1 MDAFYYSRPLLAEH
15 LVADLTGA
23 NPFSDAP
30 NGLFLAA
37 PRRTGKSTFLQNELR
52 PALERTG
59 RVVVYVDLWSD
70 KSRNPGALI
79 ADAVGAE
86 LQKHLG
92 IVAKTAKGAGVS
104 ELNLAGW
111 MKIDT
116 KKIGTIEGL
125 TLTDALRALCE
136 MSRKPVVLMIDE
148 AQHSLTSDEGETAM
162 TALKSA
168 RDQLNTPSETR
179 LLLVMSGSDR
189 DKLLRLV
196 NSNAAPFFGSAI
208 TRMPELDRDFIVHIA
223 GLIERSYPRMAPI
236 DVDILWDAF
245 ERLAHRPQPL
255 LRLLGV
261 VLNPLNSPAPGFER
275 EVLLMAEAER
285 ADDERAM
292 ESAYLVL
299 RPLEQAVLWRMFEQK
314 NRFRPYDAEAL
325 TFYREKTGEKI
336 TAQKAQ
342 AAIASLRA
350 QSPSLVWKSAKGEY
364 ALDDT
369 GMYQWFEKRI
379 REGAWPPSGPY
390 LEESDEADSQSDDA
404 GNGESAA
411 PRQ

>member
-1 MDAFYYSRPLLAEH
+1 MDAFYYSRPLLADQ
-15 LVADLTGA
+15 LVADLTGR
-23 NPFSDAP
+23 NPFSDAS

-79 ADAVGAE
+79 ADAVAAE

-92 IVAKTAKGAGVS
+92 IVAKTAKAAGVD
-104 ELNLAGW
+104 ELNIAGW

-116 KKIGTIEGL
+116 KKIGKIDGA

-136 MSRKPVVLMIDE
+136 TSCKPVALIIDE
-148 AQHSLTSDEGETAM
+148 AQHSLTSEEGETAM

-168 RDQLNTPSETR
+168 RDQLNKPGDTR

-208 TRMPELDRDFIVHIA
+208 SRMPELDRDFIVHIA
-223 GLIERSYPRMAPI
+223 RLVERSYPRMAPI
-236 DVDILWDAF
+236 DVDTLWDAF
-245 ERLAHRPQPL
+245 QRLAHRPQPF
-255 LRLLGV
+255 LRVLGI
-261 VLNPLNSPAPGFER
+261 VLNPLNSPATGFESD
-275 EVLLMAEAER
+275 VLTLAESQR

-299 RPLEQAVLWRMFEQK
+299 RPIEQAVLWRMFEQK
-314 NRFRPYDAEAL
+314 DRFRPYDAEAL

-342 AAIASLRA
+342 AAIASLR
-350 QSPSLVWKSAKGEY
+350 QQTPSLMWKSAKGEY

-369 GMYQWFEKRI
+369 GMYQWFEKRKSD
-379 REGAWPPSGPY
+379 GTWPPVGPD
-390 LEESDEADSQSDDA
+390 LGDVSEQEEPEP
-404 GNGESAA
+404 
-411 PRQ
+411 PRM

>member
-1 MDAFYYSRPLLAEH
+1 MDAFYYSRTLLADQ
-15 LVADLTGA
+15 LVADLTGR
-23 NPFSDAP
+23 NPFSDAS

-37 PRRTGKSTFLQNELR
+37 PRRTGKSAFLQNELR

-70 KSRNPGALI
+70 NSRNPGALI
-79 ADAVGAE
+79 ADAVAAE

-92 IVAKTAKGAGVS
+92 IVAKTGKAAGID
-104 ELNLAGW
+104 ELNIAGW
-111 MKIDT
+111 MKTDT
-116 KKIGTIEGL
+116 KKIGKIDGA
-125 TLTDALRALCE
+125 TLTDALRALRE
-136 MSRKPVVLMIDE
+136 MSGKPVALIIDE

-168 RDQLNTPSETR
+168 RDQLNKPGDTR
-179 LLLVMSGSDR
+179 LLLVMSGSNR

-208 TRMPELDRDFIVHIA
+208 SRMPELDRDFIVHIA
-223 GLIERSYPRMAPI
+223 GLVERSYPRMVPI
-236 DVDILWDAF
+236 DVDTLWDAF
-245 ERLAHRPQPL
+245 QRLAHRPQPF
-255 LRLLGV
+255 LRVLGV

-275 EVLLMAEAER
+275 DVLALAEAQR

-292 ESAYLVL
+292 ESAYMVL
-299 RPLEQAVLWRMFEQK
+299 RPIEQAVLWRMFEQK
-314 NRFRPYDAEAL
+314 DRFRPYDAEAL

-342 AAIASLRA
+342 AAIASLR
-350 QSPSLVWKSAKGEY
+350 QQTPSLMWKSAKGEY

-369 GMYQWFEKRI
+369 GMYQWFEKRK
-379 REGAWPPSGPY
+379 REGTWPPVGPD
-390 LEESDEADSQSDDA
+390 LEDA
-404 GNGESAA
+404 SEQEEPEP
-411 PRQ
+411 PRM

>member
-1 MDAFYYSRPLLAEH
+1 MDAFYYSRPQLAEH
-15 LVADLTGA
+15 LVADLTGR
-23 NPFSDAP
+23 NPFSDAS

-37 PRRTGKSTFLQNELR
+37 PRRTGKSTFLQNELS
-52 PALERTG
+52 PALERSG

-79 ADAVGAE
+79 ADAVAAE

-92 IVAKTAKGAGVS
+92 IVARTAKAAGLD
-104 ELNLAGW
+104 ELNIAGW

-116 KKIGTIEGL
+116 TRIGKIDGA

-136 MSRKPVVLMIDE
+136 TSRKPVALIIDE

-168 RDQLNTPSETR
+168 RDQLNRPGDTR

-208 TRMPELDRDFIVHIA
+208 SRMPELDRDFIVHIA
-223 GLIERSYPRMAPI
+223 ALVERSYPRLAPI

-245 ERLAHRPQPL
+245 QRLAHRPQPL
-255 LRLLGV
+255 LRILGT
-261 VLNPLNSPAPGFER
+261 VLSPLTPPAPGFER
-275 EVLLMAEAER
+275 DVLALAEEQR
-285 ADDERAM
+285 ANDERAM

-314 NRFRPYDAEAL
+314 DRFRPYDAEAL

-350 QSPSLVWKSAKGEY
+350 QTPSLMWKSAKGEY

-369 GMYQWFEKRI
+369 GMYQWFEKRS
-379 REGAWPPSGPY
+379 REGTWPPAVQEMLELREDEGDSG
-390 LEESDEADSQSDDA
+390 LESQRP
-404 GNGESAA
+404 G
-411 PRQ
+411 

>member
-1 MDAFYYSRPLLAEH
+1 MDAFYYSRPLLADH
-15 LVADLTGA
+15 LVADLTGR
-23 NPFSDAP
+23 NPFSDAS

-52 PALERTG
+52 PALEKTG

-79 ADAVGAE
+79 ADAVAAE

-92 IVAKTAKGAGVS
+92 IVAKTAKAAGVE
-104 ELNLAGW
+104 ELNIAGW

-116 KKIGTIEGL
+116 KKIGKIDGA

-136 MSRKPVVLMIDE
+136 MSGKPVALIIDE
-148 AQHSLTSDEGETAM
+148 AQHSLTSEEGETAM

-168 RDQLNTPSETR
+168 RDQLNRPGDTR

-208 TRMPELDRDFIVHIA
+208 SRMPELDRDFIVHIA
-223 GLIERSYPRMAPI
+223 GLVERSYPRMAPI
-236 DVDILWDAF
+236 DVDTLWDAF
-245 ERLAHRPQPL
+245 QRLAHRPQPF
-255 LRLLGV
+255 LRVLGV

-275 EVLLMAEAER
+275 DVLALAEAQR
-285 ADDERAM
+285 GDDERAM

-299 RPLEQAVLWRMFEQK
+299 RPIEQAVLWRMFEQK
-314 NRFRPYDAEAL
+314 DRFRPYDAEAL

-350 QSPSLVWKSAKGEY
+350 QTPSLMWKSAKGEY

-369 GMYQWFEKRI
+369 GMYQWFEKR
-379 REGAWPPSGPY
+379 RQGGAWPPIGPD
-390 LEESDEADSQSDDA
+390 LAEQEEEDGLDT
-404 GNGESAA
+404 
-411 PRQ
+411 PRP

>member
-1 MDAFYYSRPLLAEH
+1 MDAFYYSRPLLADQM
-15 LVADLTGA
+15 VADLTGR
-23 NPFSDAP
+23 NPFSDAS

-59 RVVVYVDLWSD
+59 RVVVYVDLWGD

-79 ADAVGAE
+79 ADAVAAE

-92 IVAKTAKGAGVS
+92 IVAKTAKAAGVD
-104 ELNLAGW
+104 ELNIAGW

-116 KKIGTIEGL
+116 KKIGKIDGA

-136 MSRKPVVLMIDE
+136 MSGKPVALIIDE
-148 AQHSLTSDEGETAM
+148 SQHSITSEEGETAM

-168 RDQLNTPSETR
+168 RDQLNRPGDTR

-196 NSNAAPFFGSAI
+196 NSNAAPFFGSTI
-208 TRMPELDRDFIVHIA
+208 SRMPELDRDFIVHIA
-223 GLIERSYPRMAPI
+223 SLVERSYPRMAPI
-236 DVDILWDAF
+236 DVDTLWDAF
-245 ERLAHRPQPL
+245 RRLAHRPQPF
-255 LRLLGV
+255 LRVLGT

-275 EVLLMAEAER
+275 DVQALAESQR

-292 ESAYLVL
+292 ESAYLML
-299 RPLEQAVLWRMFEQK
+299 RPIEQAVLWRMFEQK
-314 NRFRPYDAEAL
+314 DRFRPYDAEAL
-325 TFYREKTGEKI
+325 TFYREKTGSKI

-342 AAIASLRA
+342 AAIASLR
-350 QSPSLVWKSAKGEY
+350 QQTPSLMWKSAKGEY

-369 GMYQWFEKRI
+369 GMYQWFEKRR
-379 REGAWPPSGPY
+379 REGTWPPVGPD
-390 LEESDEADSQSDDA
+390 LDDGSDQEEPEP
-404 GNGESAA
+404 
-411 PRQ
+411 PRM

>member
-1 MDAFYYSRPLLAEH
+1 MDAFYYSRPLLADQ
-15 LVADLTGA
+15 LVADLTGR
-23 NPFSDAP
+23 NPFSDAS

-79 ADAVGAE
+79 ADAVAAE

-92 IVAKTAKGAGVS
+92 IFAKTAKAAGVD

-116 KKIGTIEGL
+116 KKIGKIDGA

-136 MSRKPVVLMIDE
+136 MSGKPVALIIDE
-148 AQHSLTSDEGETAM
+148 AQHSLTSEEGETAM

-168 RDQLNTPSETR
+168 RDQLNKPGDTR

-208 TRMPELDRDFIVHIA
+208 SRMPELDRDFIVHIA
-223 GLIERSYPRMAPI
+223 SLVERSYPLMAPI
-236 DVDILWDAF
+236 DVDTLWDAF
-245 ERLAHRPQPL
+245 QRLAHRPQPF
-255 LRLLGV
+255 LRVLGI
-261 VLNPLNSPAPGFER
+261 VLNPLNSPAPGFEQD
-275 EVLLMAEAER
+275 VLAMAESQR

-299 RPLEQAVLWRMFEQK
+299 RPIEQAVLWRMFEQK

-325 TFYREKTGEKI
+325 IFYREKTGEKI

-342 AAIASLRA
+342 AAIASLR
-350 QSPSLVWKSAKGEY
+350 QQTPSLMWKSAKGEY

-369 GMYQWFEKRI
+369 GMYQWFEKR
-379 REGAWPPSGPY
+379 RGQGTWPPIGPD
-390 LEESDEADSQSDDA
+390 LTEEEQEAP
-404 GNGESAA
+404 EA
-411 PRQ
+411 PR

>member
-1 MDAFYYSRPLLAEH
+1 MDAFYYSRPFLVDQ
-15 LVADLTGA
+15 LVADLIGR
-23 NPFSDAP
+23 NPFSDAS

-79 ADAVGAE
+79 ADAVAAE

-92 IVAKTAKGAGVS
+92 IVAKTAKAAGVD
-104 ELNLAGW
+104 ELNIAGW

-116 KKIGTIEGL
+116 KKIGKIDGA

-136 MSRKPVVLMIDE
+136 MSGKPMALIIDE
-148 AQHSLTSDEGETAM
+148 AQHALTSDEGETAM

-168 RDQLNTPSETR
+168 RDQLNKPGDTR

-208 TRMPELDRDFIVHIA
+208 SRMPELDRDFIVHIA
-223 GLIERSYPRMAPI
+223 SLVELSYPRMVPI
-236 DVDILWDAF
+236 DVDTLWEAF
-245 ERLAHRPQPL
+245 QRLAHRPQPF
-255 LRLLGV
+255 LRVLGV
-261 VLNPLNSPAPGFER
+261 VLSPLNSPAPGFER
-275 EVLLMAEAER
+275 DVLMFAESQR
-285 ADDERAM
+285 VDDERAM
-292 ESAYLVL
+292 ESAYLAL
-299 RPLEQAVLWRMFEQK
+299 RPIEQAVLWRMFEQK
-314 NRFRPYDAEAL
+314 DRFRPYDAEAL

-342 AAIASLRA
+342 AAIASLR
-350 QSPSLVWKSAKGEY
+350 QETPSLMWKSAKGEY

-369 GMYQWFEKRI
+369 GMYQWFEKRR
-379 REGAWPPSGPY
+379 REGMWPPAGPN
-390 LEESDEADSQSDDA
+390 LTEEEEEAP
-404 GNGESAA
+404 EA
-411 PRQ
+411 PR

>member
-1 MDAFYYSRPLLAEH
+1 MDAFYFSRPLLVDQ
-15 LVADLTGA
+15 LVADLIGR
-23 NPFSDAP
+23 NPFSDAS

-79 ADAVGAE
+79 ADAVAAE

-92 IVAKTAKGAGVS
+92 IVAKTAKAAGVG
-104 ELNLAGW
+104 ELNIAGW

-116 KKIGTIEGL
+116 KKIGKIDGA

-136 MSRKPVVLMIDE
+136 MSGKPMALIIDE
-148 AQHSLTSDEGETAM
+148 AQHALTSDEGETAM

-168 RDQLNTPSETR
+168 RDQLNKPGDTR

-208 TRMPELDRDFIVHIA
+208 SRMPELDRDFIVHIA
-223 GLIERSYPRMAPI
+223 SLVELSYPRMVPI
-236 DVDILWDAF
+236 DVDTLWEAF
-245 ERLAHRPQPL
+245 QRLAHRPQPF
-255 LRLLGV
+255 LRVLGV
-261 VLNPLNSPAPGFER
+261 VLSPLNSPAPGFER
-275 EVLLMAEAER
+275 DVLMFAESQR
-285 ADDERAM
+285 VDDERAM
-292 ESAYLVL
+292 ESAYLAL
-299 RPLEQAVLWRMFEQK
+299 RPIEQAVLWRMFEQK
-314 NRFRPYDAEAL
+314 DRFRPYDAEAL

-342 AAIASLRA
+342 AAIASLR
-350 QSPSLVWKSAKGEY
+350 QQTPSLMWKSAKGEY

-369 GMYQWFEKRI
+369 GMYQWFEKRR
-379 REGAWPPSGPY
+379 REGMWPPAGPN
-390 LEESDEADSQSDDA
+390 LTEEEEESTE
-404 GNGESAA
+404 A
-411 PRQ
+411 PR

>member
-1 MDAFYYSRPLLAEH
+1 MDAFYYSRPLLVDV
-15 LVADLTGA
+15 LIADLTGR
-23 NPFSDAP
+23 NPFSDAS

-79 ADAVGAE
+79 ADAVAAE

-92 IVAKTAKGAGVS
+92 IVAKTAKAAGLD
-104 ELNLAGW
+104 EINIAGW

-116 KKIGTIEGL
+116 KKIGKIDGA

-136 MSRKPVVLMIDE
+136 MSGKPVALIIDE
-148 AQHSLTSDEGETAM
+148 AQHSLTSEEGETAM

-168 RDQLNTPSETR
+168 RDQLNKPGDTR

-208 TRMPELDRDFIVHIA
+208 SRMPELDRDFIVHIA
-223 GLIERSYPRMAPI
+223 GLVERSYPRMTPI
-236 DVDILWDAF
+236 DVDTLWDAF
-245 ERLAHRPQPL
+245 QRLAHRPQPF
-255 LRLLGV
+255 LRVLGI

-275 EVLLMAEAER
+275 DVLMMAEAQR

-299 RPLEQAVLWRMFEQK
+299 RPIEQAVLWRMFEQK
-314 NRFRPYDAEAL
+314 DRFRPYDAEAL
-325 TFYREKTGEKI
+325 KFYREKTGEKI

-342 AAIASLRA
+342 AAIASLR
-350 QSPSLVWKSAKGEY
+350 QQTPSLMWKSAKGEY

-369 GMYQWFEKRI
+369 GMYQWFEKRR
-379 REGAWPPSGPY
+379 REGTWPPVGPD
-390 LEESDEADSQSDDA
+390 LTDEEETP
-404 GNGESAA
+404 EA
-411 PRQ
+411 PR

>member
-1 MDAFYYSRPLLAEH
+1 MDAFYYSRPQLAEH
-15 LVADLTGA
+15 LVADLTGR
-23 NPFSDAP
+23 NPFSDAS

-37 PRRTGKSTFLQNELR
+37 PRRTGKSTFLQNELS
-52 PALERTG
+52 PALERSG

-79 ADAVGAE
+79 ADAVAAE

-92 IVAKTAKGAGVS
+92 IVARTAKAAGLD
-104 ELNLAGW
+104 ELNIAGW

-116 KKIGTIEGL
+116 TRIGKIDGA

-136 MSRKPVVLMIDE
+136 TSRKPVALIIDE

-168 RDQLNTPSETR
+168 RDQLNRPGDTR

-208 TRMPELDRDFIVHIA
+208 SRMPELDRDFIVHIA
-223 GLIERSYPRMAPI
+223 ALVERSYPRLAPI

-245 ERLAHRPQPL
+245 QRLAHRPQPL
-255 LRLLGV
+255 LRVFGT
-261 VLNPLNSPAPGFER
+261 VLSPLTPPAPGFER
-275 EVLLMAEAER
+275 DVLALAEEQR
-285 ADDERAM
+285 ANDERAM

-314 NRFRPYDAEAL
+314 DRFRPYDAEAL
-325 TFYREKTGEKI
+325 TFYRQKTGEKI

-350 QSPSLVWKSAKGEY
+350 QTPSLMWKSAKGEY

-369 GMYQWFEKRI
+369 GMYQWFEKRS
-379 REGAWPPSGPY
+379 REGTWPPAGPEMLELRENEGDSG
-390 LEESDEADSQSDDA
+390 LESQRP
-404 GNGESAA
+404 G
-411 PRQ
+411 

>member
-1 MDAFYYSRPLLAEH
+1 MDAFYYSRPLLADQ
-15 LVADLTGA
+15 LVADLTGR
-23 NPFSDAP
+23 NPFSDAS

-79 ADAVGAE
+79 ADAVAAE

-92 IVAKTAKGAGVS
+92 IVAKTAKAAGVD
-104 ELNLAGW
+104 ELNIAGW

-116 KKIGTIEGL
+116 KRIGKIDGA

-136 MSRKPVVLMIDE
+136 MSGKPVALIIDE
-148 AQHSLTSDEGETAM
+148 AQHSLTSEEGETAM

-168 RDQLNTPSETR
+168 RDQLNRPGDTR

-208 TRMPELDRDFIVHIA
+208 SRMPELDRDFIVHIA
-223 GLIERSYPRMAPI
+223 ILVERSYPRMAPI
-236 DVDILWDAF
+236 NVDTLWDAF
-245 ERLAHRPQPL
+245 QRLAHRPQPF
-255 LRLLGV
+255 LRVLGV
-261 VLNPLNSPAPGFER
+261 VLNPLNSPASGFER
-275 EVLLMAEAER
+275 DVLMLAESER

-299 RPLEQAVLWRMFEQK
+299 RPIEQAVLWRMFEQK
-314 NRFRPYDAEAL
+314 DRFRPYDAEAL

-342 AAIASLRA
+342 AAIASLR
-350 QSPSLVWKSAKGEY
+350 QQTPSLMWKSAKGEY

-369 GMYQWFEKRI
+369 GMYQWFEKRK
-379 REGAWPPSGPY
+379 RVGTWPPVGPD
-390 LEESDEADSQSDDA
+390 LDDGSDQE
-404 GNGESAA
+404 GPEP
-411 PRQ
+411 PRM

>member
-1 MDAFYYSRPLLAEH
+1 MDVFYYSRPLLADQ
-15 LVADLTGA
+15 LVADLTGR
-23 NPFSDAP
+23 NPFSDAS

-52 PALERTG
+52 PALDRTG

-79 ADAVGAE
+79 ADAVAAE

-92 IVAKTAKGAGVS
+92 IVAKTAKAAGVD
-104 ELNLAGW
+104 ELNIAGW

-116 KKIGTIEGL
+116 KKIDGA

-136 MSRKPVVLMIDE
+136 MSGKPVALIIDE
-148 AQHSLTSDEGETAM
+148 AQHSLTSEEGETAM

-168 RDQLNTPSETR
+168 RDQLNRPGNTR

-208 TRMPELDRDFIVHIA
+208 SRMPELDRDFIVHIA
-223 GLIERSYPRMAPI
+223 SLVGRSYPHIMPI
-236 DVDILWDAF
+236 DVDTLWDAF
-245 ERLAHRPQPL
+245 QRLAHRPQPF
-255 LRLLGV
+255 LRVLGK
-261 VLNPLNSPAPGFER
+261 VLNPLNSPAQGFER
-275 EVLLMAEAER
+275 DVLELAESER
-285 ADDERAM
+285 ANDERAM

-299 RPLEQAVLWRMFEQK
+299 RPIEQAVLWRMFEQK
-314 NRFRPYDAEAL
+314 DRFRPYDAEAL
-325 TFYREKTGEKI
+325 TFYREKTGTKI

-342 AAIASLRA
+342 AAIASLR
-350 QSPSLVWKSAKGEY
+350 QQTPSLMWKSAKGEY

-369 GMYQWFEKRI
+369 GMYQWFEKRKRDGI
-379 REGAWPPSGPY
+379 WPPVGPD
-390 LEESDEADSQSDDA
+390 LEDASEQEEA
-404 GNGESAA
+404 EP
-411 PRQ
+411 PRM